1 MHTAPTRLI
10 RSGPISA
17 STLTNIAVVAIVVCA
32 LYFGRQI
39 LVPVALAILLSFV
52 LSPPVRLL
60 QGKYFPRGAAVGVVA
75 LLAFAAIF
83 GLGTILA
90 AQVRELAGDL
100 PQYQATLA
108 KKIETL
114 RGATTGAG
122 TLKRAS
128 RVLQDLK
135 KEIEAPKDASPPFG
149 TNPSNPIPVEIR
161 QPNPGALQTLS
172 ALISPLIDPL
182 ATTGIV
188 VIFVIFILFQ
198 QNDLRNRLVRLMGAQ
213 DLQRTTAALD
223 DAGER
228 LSRLFLTQLAL
239 NAIFG
244 LVIGVGLWVIGVPS
258 APLWGMMAMIL
269 RFVPYIGAV
278 IAAIFPLIL
287 ATSVGPG
294 WTMVAWTGALFLIV
308 ETISGQ
314 VIEPL
319 VYSRNSGLSPVAVI
333 VCVSF
338 WTWLW
343 GPIGLILATPLTICL
358 TVLGRHID
366 RLSFL
371 EVLFGDQPPLTPSE
385 LIYQRML
392 ARDPVEIAE
401 QANSFLKQRPVAA
414 YFDEVVLPGLRLA
427 AVDADKGLLDSE
439 RLARIRDAVAEIIE
453 DVASHE
459 DDAEIARVNNA
470 EKTEEAPLAH
480 LQNIENSLQAVPS
493 GTAAQSVLCLPGQS
507 QLDEAA
513 AMMIAHLL
521 QRRGIGARF
530 EPAGALSMSGLGN
543 WNTEGVELVCLC
555 YVENVSAAQVRYA
568 VRRIRRKIADA
579 GIVAALLWDA
589 DDVNDQESFGDV
601 RLAHPTTAAAVDTIL
616 ASAPDQPAR
625 APVLSLEAVSS

>member
-1 MHTAPTRLI
+1 MRTSPTRLI
-10 RSGPISA
+10 RAGAISA
-17 STLTNIAVVAIVVCA
+17 STLTNIAVGAITVAA

-39 LVPVALAILLSFV
+39 LVPIALAILLSFV

-60 QGKYFPRGAAVGVVA
+60 QGRYFPRGAAVGVVA

-90 AQVRELAGDL
+90 AQVRQLASDL

-114 RGATTGAG
+114 RGATTSAG

-135 KEIEAPKDASPPFG
+135 KEIEAPKDSSPLPDI
-149 TNPSNPIPVEIR
+149 NPSNAIPVEIR
-161 QPNPGALQTLS
+161 QPNPSALETLS

-188 VIFVIFILFQ
+188 VIFVIFILLQ
-198 QNDLRNRLVRLMGAQ
+198 QKDLRNRLVRLMGAQ

-244 LVIGVGLWVIGVPS
+244 LVIGIGLWVIGVPS

-287 ATSVGPG
+287 AASVGPG
-294 WTMVAWTGALFLIV
+294 WTMVVWTGALFLVV
-308 ETISGQ
+308 ETVTGQ

-366 RLSFL
+366 RLNFL
-371 EVLFGDQPPLTPSE
+371 EVLFGDEPPLTPSE

-401 QANSFLKQRPVAA
+401 QANSFLKQRLVAA

-427 AVDADKGLLDSE
+427 AADAEADLLDAG
-439 RLARIRDAVAEIIE
+439 RLTRIRDAVAEIID

-459 DDAEIARVNNA
+459 DDAELARVNNV
-470 EKTEEAPLAH
+470 EKAEEAPLAH
-480 LQNIENSLQAVPS
+480 LQDIEISLQIIPSLKVAKSISCVP
-493 GTAAQSVLCLPGQS
+493 GKA
-507 QLDEAA
+507 
-513 AMMIAHLL
+513 
-521 QRRGIGARF
+521 
-530 EPAGALSMSGLGN
+530 N
-543 WNTEGVELVCLC
+543 WMRPL
-555 YVENVSAAQVRYA
+555 R
-568 VRRIRRKIADA
+568 
-579 GIVAALLWDA
+579 
-589 DDVNDQESFGDV
+589 
-601 RLAHPTTAAAVDTIL
+601 
-616 ASAPDQPAR
+616 
-625 APVLSLEAVSS
+625 